1 MKLAAAYGALLCIA
15 TYLFCSHMDAL
26 ASAALRLVVP
36 AARADA
42 ERTALVLAPHSEDPA
57 LVEVTARVRGE
68 LSAAGFRV
76 ISREAPPGVGPE
88 RAVAS
93 AGADLAP
100 SAVLWIVAASGHS
113 EAAPA
118 LEIWLSDRLL
128 GKVSMAR
135 LRSDTGQGDTPK
147 VLAVEAVELL
157 RARMSELRVHDADE
171 AQVAEGSADAW
182 VEQPA
187 AASAAPRADT
197 PAVPSEHVTKSRE
210 RPWFGVSLGFA
221 YLLSSGS
228 LPGAPMPTLALSLG
242 LGEPRADA
250 LPLSC
255 DLTLQAGGF
264 SPHEHLQEEHGSAE
278 VDHAF
283 GELRAALRVVTRV
296 PIEPFLALGFGV
308 YTLGVRGQATA
319 PFAGHDAR
327 YWAPTA
333 SATLGLRS
341 RPFAH
346 LSFVASAELL
356 AALSRA
362 EVHVADA
369 LAARA
374 GGTMWLLHA
383 DLMGVF

>member
-1 MKLAAAYGALLCIA
+1 MKFAAAYGAFLCIA
-15 TYLFCSHMDAL
+15 VFLFCAHANPRAWAIGG
-26 ASAALRLVVP
+26 ASV
-36 AARADA
+36 ARADA
-42 ERTALVLAPHSEDPA
+42 VRTALVLAPRSDDPA
-57 LVEVTARVRGE
+57 LIEVTARVRGE
-68 LSAAGFRV
+68 LSAAGFHV
-76 ISREAPPGVGPE
+76 VSREPPSGVGPE

-100 SAVLWIVAASGHS
+100 SAVLWIVAAREHS
-113 EAAPA
+113 ETAPA

-135 LRSDTGQGDTPK
+135 LRGAEGPGQTPK

-157 RARMSELRVHDADE
+157 RARMSELRVHDEQDQALASESGAD
-171 AQVAEGSADAW
+171 GW
-182 VEQPA
+182 VEQPTVVE
-187 AASAAPRADT
+187 AAPRPDT
-197 PAVPSEHVTKSRE
+197 HSVPSEQVASSRE

-242 LGEPRADA
+242 LGEPRGDA

-255 DLTLQAGGF
+255 DLALQAGGF
-264 SPHEHLQEEHGSAE
+264 SPHEHLSEEHGSAE

-296 PIEPFLALGFGV
+296 PIEPFLGLGFGV

-333 SATLGLRS
+333 SASLGLRS

-346 LSFVASAELL
+346 LSFVAAAGLL
-356 AALSRA
+356 AAFSRA
-362 EVHVADA
+362 EVHVADT